1 MLVLGTQLL
10 KLYLQLGGLALLG
23 FILGRLLPAKIPLYI
38 GKFLFWIGVPIGVI
52 AFVRRSDLSGSIW
65 LAPAIAWV
73 AILLGVGLSWIWL
86 RSQTHPASA
95 SREMDQSSQWS
106 HLPTQG
112 SFVLS
117 TMVGNTGFIGYPVAL
132 ALVGEQY
139 FAWALFYD
147 LLGTVIGAYGLG
159 AVLAAR
165 FGEGSKSYQ
174 QFIHAIV
181 YNPTL
186 WSLGFGL
193 LVRDIP
199 LPPLLEGG
207 LQRFAWSAIAL
218 SLILCGMRLS
228 QLHSWSSLK
237 PASVSLVIKM
247 LIVPLFLGIILSFWG
262 LDRPALLILVLQMA
276 MPPAFATLVLA
287 ETYNLDRDLAV
298 TALGL
303 GSVGLLITLPLW
315 VLMFG
320 IPTV

>member
-1 MLVLGTQLL
+1 MLVLGIQLL
-10 KLYLQLGGLALLG
+10 QLYLQLGGLALLG
-23 FILGRLLPAKIPLYI
+23 FIMGRLLPPKIPVYI

-52 AFVRRSDLSGSIW
+52 AFVRRSDLSGSMW
-65 LAPAIAWV
+65 LAPTIAWI

-86 RSQTHPASA
+86 RSQANPRSNTSESVRSP
-95 SREMDQSSQWS
+95 WS
-106 HLPTQG
+106 NTSTQG
-112 SFVLS
+112 SFILS
-117 TMVGNTGFIGYPVAL
+117 TMVGNTGFIGYPVTL

-147 LLGTVIGAYGLG
+147 LLGTVVGAYGLG
-159 AVLAAR
+159 ALLAAQ
-165 FGEGSKSYQ
+165 FGEGSKTYHH
-174 QFIHAIV
+174 FVNAIL

-186 WSLGFGL
+186 WSLGIGL
-193 LVRDIP
+193 GVRNLP
-199 LPPLLEGG
+199 LPSLLEEG

-228 QLHSWSSLK
+228 QLHSWSSVK

-247 LIVPLFLGIILSFWG
+247 IVVPLFLGIGLSFMG
-262 LDRPALLILVLQMA
+262 IDRPALLVLVLQMA

-303 GSVGLLITLPLW
+303 GSVGLLVTLPIW
-315 VLMFG
+315 VLLFG
-320 IPTV
+320 IPTP

>member
-1 MLVLGTQLL
+1 MLVLGSQLL

-23 FILGRLLPAKIPLYI
+23 FILGRLLPPKIPLYI
-38 GKFLFWIGVPIGVI
+38 GKFLFWIGVPVGVI

-86 RSQTHPASA
+86 RSKTNPGSA
-95 SREMDQSSQWS
+95 SLEAGSSSLWS
-106 HLPTQG
+106 HQPTQG

-159 AVLAAR
+159 AILAAR
-165 FGEGSKSYQ
+165 FGEGSKSYK
-174 QFIHAIV
+174 QFIHAIL

-186 WSLGFGL
+186 WSLGLGL

-199 LPPLLEGG
+199 LPPLLEDG
-207 LQRFAWSAIAL
+207 LQGFAWSAIAL

-228 QLHSWSSLK
+228 QLHSWSSVK

-262 LDRPALLILVLQMA
+262 LDRPALLILVLQTA

-303 GSVGLLITLPLW
+303 GSVGLLVTLPIW

>member
-1 MLVLGTQLL
+1 MLLLGTHLL

-23 FILGRLLPAKIPLYI
+23 FILGRLLPPKIPIYI
-38 GKFLFWIGVPIGVI
+38 GKFLFWIGVPVGVI
-52 AFVRRSDLSGSIW
+52 AFVRRSDLSGSMW
-65 LAPAIAWV
+65 LAPAVAWL

-86 RSQTHPASA
+86 RSKAHPLST
-95 SREMDQSSQWS
+95 SPGSGRSLWSQQ
-106 HLPTQG
+106 PTQG
-112 SFVLS
+112 SFVLAA
-117 TMVGNTGFIGYPVAL
+117 MVGNTGFIGYPVTL

-159 AVLAAR
+159 ALLAAR

-174 QFIHAIV
+174 QFVNAIL

-186 WSLGFGL
+186 WSLGLGL
-193 LVRDIP
+193 WVREWP
-199 LPPLLEGG
+199 LPAVLEQS
-207 LQRFAWSAIAL
+207 LQHFAWSAIAL

-237 PASVSLVIKM
+237 PASVSLIIKM
-247 LIVPLFLGIILSFWG
+247 LIVPLFLGISLSFWG
-262 LDRPALLILVLQMA
+262 IDRPALLVLVLQMA

-287 ETYNLDRDLAV
+287 ETYNLDCDLAV

-303 GSVGLLITLPLW
+303 GSIGLLFTLPVW
-315 VLMFG
+315 VLIFG
-320 IPTV
+320 IPPV

>member
-1 MLVLGTQLL
+1 MLVLGIHIL

-23 FILGRLLPAKIPLYI
+23 FILGRLLPPKIPVYI
-38 GKFLFWIGVPIGVI
+38 GKFLFWIGVPVGVI

-73 AILLGVGLSWIWL
+73 AILLGAGLSWIWL
-86 RSQTHPASA
+86 RSKTNPGSNSLETA
-95 SREMDQSSQWS
+95 QSSQWS

-117 TMVGNTGFIGYPVAL
+117 AMVGNTGFIGYPVTL

-159 AVLAAR
+159 AILAAR
-165 FGEGSKSYQ
+165 FGEGSKSYK

-186 WSLGFGL
+186 WSLGLGL

-199 LPPLLEGG
+199 LPPLLENS

-228 QLHSWSSLK
+228 QLHSWRSLK

-303 GSVGLLITLPLW
+303 GSVCLLVTLPLW

>member
-1 MLVLGTQLL
+1 
-10 KLYLQLGGLALLG
+10 
-23 FILGRLLPAKIPLYI
+23 
-38 GKFLFWIGVPIGVI
+38 VI

-86 RSQTHPASA
+86 RSKTHPGSA
-95 SREMDQSSQWS
+95 SLGVEPSSQWS

-174 QFIHAIV
+174 QFIHAIL

-186 WSLGFGL
+186 WSLGLGL
-193 LVRDIP
+193 LVRDIT
-199 LPPLLEGG
+199 LPPLLENS

-262 LDRPALLILVLQMA
+262 LDRPALLILVLQTA

-287 ETYNLDRDLAV
+287 ETYNLDRELAV

-303 GSVGLLITLPLW
+303 GSICLLVTLPIW